1 MNESEILVSVIIPVY
16 NVEKYIDRC
25 IQSVVHQTHSNIEI
39 ILINDGSTDTS
50 ELLCRYWANR
60 DSRIRF
66 FSKENEGLGITRNM
80 GIELAT
86 ADYIMFVDS
95 DDWIELTIVEKL
107 LKRAIDDNA
116 DMVVCNRY
124 DYKESDGTKVVISN
138 NFVNRIIYPDI
149 EKEAIY
155 QVTAS
160 QWAKLFK
167 KELFKKYDI
176 KQPAHYYEDAVTPV
190 LVALSKIVSYVDEP
204 LYYYVV
210 DRPGSITN
218 DITSVS
224 HMVEYLKTL
233 VYLFKKLSLF
243 EKYNK
248 ELFELCRNRINWNL
262 YRTEKL
268 LQWTYDKVRY
278 ENVTFLEEY
287 WNTDEIR
294 EMSWGLNREKQFM
307 IWGSY
312 NLMTSMKMLMRMN
325 GPEFPRNHYC
335 FSSIISS
342 FEDDNGFMNECTVYH
357 NNEFRKY
364 HLIQEFK
371 RKFIHSNLGE
381 FSDIQYVV
389 IDFLEERY
397 DIGVVSNH
405 YYTISD
411 AFVDSRIS
419 FSDVKILKRCGKE
432 IDNVWKSKCD
442 LFISYIDTFFP
453 NAEII
458 LVKNKLSEEYGNLDE
473 RKTYDNIDEIRM
485 INQKLDEYYFYFQ
498 THCHK
503 AKVVEASDSDIY
515 YTDEEYRHGCYPW
528 HLNYYAYK
536 EISDKIID
544 KIWKK
549 KK

>member
-268 LQWTYDKVRY
+268 LQWTYYKVR
-278 ENVTFLEEY
+278 
-287 WNTDEIR
+287 
-294 EMSWGLNREKQFM
+294 
-307 IWGSY
+307 
-312 NLMTSMKMLMRMN
+312 
-325 GPEFPRNHYC
+325 
-335 FSSIISS
+335 
-342 FEDDNGFMNECTVYH
+342 
-357 NNEFRKY
+357 
-364 HLIQEFK
+364 
-371 RKFIHSNLGE
+371 
-381 FSDIQYVV
+381 
-389 IDFLEERY
+389 
-397 DIGVVSNH
+397 
-405 YYTISD
+405 
-411 AFVDSRIS
+411 
-419 FSDVKILKRCGKE
+419 
-432 IDNVWKSKCD
+432 
-442 LFISYIDTFFP
+442 
-453 NAEII
+453 
-458 LVKNKLSEEYGNLDE
+458 
-473 RKTYDNIDEIRM
+473 
-485 INQKLDEYYFYFQ
+485 
-498 THCHK
+498 
-503 AKVVEASDSDIY
+503 
-515 YTDEEYRHGCYPW
+515 
-528 HLNYYAYK
+528 
-536 EISDKIID
+536 
-544 KIWKK
+544 
-549 KK
+549 